1 MSKTFIIR
9 VTKPKNRNPL
19 VTGERGAGR
28 QVFKDRRDKRAHDAR
43 NNPVRQDWGDKD

>member
-28 QVFKDRRDKRAHDAR
+28 QVFKDRRDKRGKER
-43 NNPVRQDWGDKD
+43 KDWREECER